1 MTKKTFYRILIK
13 GIKYFTII
21 FTILFILFI
30 SSVFIFSKYYNKE
43 IKEIT
48 LNQVNNKLN
57 SPISFDN
64 ISLSIFS
71 NFPLVSISIDNI
83 NILDPVNKRDTL
95 LYSSKLDLSFSALDF
110 FKKEYSVRELVAYD
124 GFSKIHIYTN
134 GEKNF
139 LVFRNENENDNNQL
153 RFVLEKLTFID
164 FSFLYKNDLLNQ
176 DYSFSVK
183 NSSLRGNFTSD
194 MYDLEINSNLN
205 INHFRLDKINYI
217 NNKKAKIS
225 LIIKVQNNPYNLTI
239 DKGELEIA
247 DMHFSVEGNYI
258 SSKSDYVD
266 LILIGKKIQ
275 LSEVFSVFPI
285 NDLAILNRYNS
296 SGELKFTASLKGEL
310 SPIKPL
316 LFTSDFKAENASF
329 EDKQNNINL
338 SNIYLDGKF
347 NNRNQ
352 VLEISDFSALMQD
365 NEIKGKFKLID
376 FHQPKLNIDLKGG
389 LDLKNVN
396 YWLSDFRSKFK
407 GKIDFDVISEI
418 NLTQKT
424 INKINGS
431 ILSDEV
437 FLRDSILNLTANIK
451 DAKIDL
457 NNQEV
462 TFLANQL
469 LLEEDKCKLY
479 FKLNNWMKLA
489 FDDSK
494 EIVGDFNFDF
504 ETFKLD
510 NWLYYFTNNQDS
522 SNSNFNVLLNGN
534 LSAGLFHYDSLI
546 FTDLDLNK
554 ISVSDKLKIESIKM
568 KGQGGDYDLNI
579 NSSNLDLINPYLDIK
594 GDIKGIKLNEFF
606 AEFKNFNQSLI
617 KDKHL
622 SGKWSSNFSARFF
635 YNSKE
640 PIGLK
645 NIQLLSINNFEKIQL
660 IEYPFLEE
668 LLDYFESSI
677 ITRNI
682 MDLDYYKRHIDK
694 VVFEDFYSNVSIT
707 NGRVN
712 VDRTTIKNDLL
723 NFNFHGY
730 YDHSDSIDYH
740 LNFNWKEIRKD
751 KRDNI
756 DDEELGK
763 QLFLLIYGHIND
775 LNYGLDKKEIKKVR
789 KDKINQEKEIIKKII
804 KGEEIETENIVNPP
818 VFEVEWEEED
828 SSENT
833 IKPID
838 TPFVKEKIVNSKK
851 DSSKLNKF
859 LKKIGVEEQEKQ
871 KPIFEIDQ

>member
-139 LVFRNENENDNNQL
+139 LVFRNENDNNQL

-310 SPIKPL
+310 SPSKPL

-329 EDKQNNINL
+329 ED
-338 SNIYLDGKF
+338 
-347 NNRNQ
+347 
-352 VLEISDFSALMQD
+352 
-365 NEIKGKFKLID
+365 
-376 FHQPKLNIDLKGG
+376 
-389 LDLKNVN
+389 
-396 YWLSDFRSKFK
+396 
-407 GKIDFDVISEI
+407 
-418 NLTQKT
+418 
-424 INKINGS
+424 
-431 ILSDEV
+431 
-437 FLRDSILNLTANIK
+437 
-451 DAKIDL
+451 
-457 NNQEV
+457 
-462 TFLANQL
+462 
-469 LLEEDKCKLY
+469 
-479 FKLNNWMKLA
+479 
-489 FDDSK
+489 
-494 EIVGDFNFDF
+494 
-504 ETFKLD
+504 
-510 NWLYYFTNNQDS
+510 
-522 SNSNFNVLLNGN
+522 
-534 LSAGLFHYDSLI
+534 
-546 FTDLDLNK
+546 
-554 ISVSDKLKIESIKM
+554 
-568 KGQGGDYDLNI
+568 
-579 NSSNLDLINPYLDIK
+579 
-594 GDIKGIKLNEFF
+594 
-606 AEFKNFNQSLI
+606 
-617 KDKHL
+617 
-622 SGKWSSNFSARFF
+622 
-635 YNSKE
+635 
-640 PIGLK
+640 
-645 NIQLLSINNFEKIQL
+645 
-660 IEYPFLEE
+660 
-668 LLDYFESSI
+668 
-677 ITRNI
+677 
-682 MDLDYYKRHIDK
+682 
-694 VVFEDFYSNVSIT
+694 
-707 NGRVN
+707 
-712 VDRTTIKNDLL
+712 
-723 NFNFHGY
+723 
-730 YDHSDSIDYH
+730 
-740 LNFNWKEIRKD
+740 
-751 KRDNI
+751 
-756 DDEELGK
+756 
-763 QLFLLIYGHIND
+763 
-775 LNYGLDKKEIKKVR
+775 
-789 KDKINQEKEIIKKII
+789 
-804 KGEEIETENIVNPP
+804 
-818 VFEVEWEEED
+818 
-828 SSENT
+828 
-833 IKPID
+833 
-838 TPFVKEKIVNSKK
+838 
-851 DSSKLNKF
+851 
-859 LKKIGVEEQEKQ
+859 
-871 KPIFEIDQ
+871 